1 MIEDLVRIIR
11 ERKKSTIEKSY
22 TKLLIS
28 SGIDKCI
35 DKLQEEFEELKEA
48 LKKDKSNVAHEA
60 ADVIYHLIVSLE
72 TAGIKFED
80 VVLELEKRKKQSG
93 IKEKNNR

>member
-1 MIEDLVRIIR
+1 MIEDLVKIIR
-11 ERKKSTIEKSY
+11 ERKKSTIKKSY

-35 DKLQEEFEELKEA
+35 GKLQEEFEELKEA
-48 LKKDKSNVAHEA
+48 LKEDKSNVAHEA

-72 TAGIKFED
+72 TAGVKFED
-80 VVLELEKRKKQSG
+80 VLLELEKRKKQSG